1 MLMNLFENVTKSV
14 VIVAAAIIGL
24 FVSSISAFNL
34 SAPQPLVGHRI
45 TVDGEVWAIVEDVEE
60 LEQTLDSYKSKYV
73 KDIEETAVV
82 KSVEFDAD
90 IVIEE
95 ASPINNVFNDMDAV
109 LDRLYNTKEQSVY
122 YTVQPG
128 DSIWLIAESQD
139 ISINKIMM
147 YNPDLDPEKIWPGDE
162 IMIESEVP
170 FIDVVVTMEE
180 TVVENIPYNTEY
192 IEDNTLYRTQRV
204 VVQEGIEGEK
214 AVTYDVKT
222 RNGYPDETNVV
233 DELQLSE
240 PTKAIVRIGTKTTL
254 VRTGGNNYG
263 VVVGRFVSGFGNR
276 RDPFT
281 GRLKFHKAIDIS
293 APRGTPVKAYTDG
306 KVITAGWTG
315 MGGNGIVID
324 HGNGL
329 KTGYYHLSSINVS
342 VGQRVTVGQKI
353 GGVGT
358 TGYSTGNHLHFEVIV
373 NGKHVN
379 PLNYI

>member
-1 MLMNLFENVTKSV
+1 MNLFENVTKSV
-14 VIVAAAIIGL
+14 VVVAAAIVGL

-34 SAPQPLVGHRI
+34 SAPEPLIGYKI

-73 KDIEETAVV
+73 VDIEETAIV
-82 KSVEFDAD
+82 KNVEFDAD

-95 ASPINNVFNDMDAV
+95 ASPVNNVFNDMDAI

-128 DSIWLIAESQD
+128 DSIWAIAINQD
-139 ISINKIMM
+139 ISIAEIMM
-147 YNPDLDPEKIWPGDE
+147 YNPDLEPETIWPGDE

-170 FIDVVVTMEE
+170 FLDVVVSMETTMIES
-180 TVVENIPYNTEY
+180 IPYDIEY
-192 IEDNTLYRTQRV
+192 IEDNTLYRNQRV
-204 VVQEGIEGEK
+204 VVVEGIEGEK
-214 AVTYDVKT
+214 AVTYEVKT
-222 RNGYPDETNVV
+222 RNGYPDETIVV
-233 DELQLSE
+233 DELLLSE
-240 PTKAIVRIGTKTTL
+240 PSKATVRIGTKTTL
-254 VRTGGNNYG
+254 MRSGGNNYG

-281 GRLKFHKAIDIS
+281 GKLKFHKAIDIT

-306 KVITAGWTG
+306 RVITAGWTG
-315 MGGNGIVID
+315 MGGNGVVID

-329 KTGYYHLSSINVS
+329 KTGYYHLSSISVS

-353 GGVGT
+353 GGVGS